1 MNCIEF
7 EKRLNEQFG
16 PARFEEAAD
25 LDCHAEQ
32 CAACRALLDQ
42 FRLVSDSLELWREQ
56 VPEVDLTGAIVSGRR
71 AEVASLSART
81 AERPLAG
88 SRHVSSANLAHE
100 LKSAPAG
107 IVARSAVTGLGRR
120 VPPRVCLVGAS
131 LAALV
136 AAAAFIFRPRDDAGQ
151 PIHQPQL
158 ARNAER
164 PDDVAT
170 EKGAEDQDVDH
181 PPAEAPAP
189 FPGPQG
195 AVYYDLAQKAA
206 GALDDV
212 SAFVM
217 TGSAPPTPASETG
230 APEAGGWI
238 DGLQHQL
245 QPIGRSLDDAF
256 DFLWQAGQSAD
267 NSQS

>member
-1 MNCIEF
+1 MDCIEF
-7 EKRLNEQFG
+7 ENRLNEQFG

-32 CAACRALLDQ
+32 CPACRALLDQ

-56 VPEVDLTGAIVSGRR
+56 VPEVDLSEAIVSDRR
-71 AEVASLSART
+71 AAVAAWT
-81 AERPLAG
+81 AHADERRLAS
-88 SRHVSSANLAHE
+88 SRRVSSAKLAHE
-100 LKSAPAG
+100 FKSAQAG
-107 IVARSAVTGLGRR
+107 IVARPAVPGLGGR
-120 VPPRVCLVGAS
+120 VASRVWLAGVS

-136 AAAAFIFRPRDDAGQ
+136 VAAVFIFWPREDASQ
-151 PIHQPQL
+151 PIHRPQL
-158 ARNAER
+158 AGNTER
-164 PDDVAT
+164 PAEVAT
-170 EKGAEDQDVDH
+170 EKGAEDQDVDR
-181 PPAEAPAP
+181 PPAAVPAP

-195 AVYYDLAQKAA
+195 AAYYDLAQKAA

-217 TGSAPPTPASETG
+217 TGTAALTPASEAG
-230 APEAGGWI
+230 AQEAGGWI

-267 NSQS
+267 SSQS